1 MNKTEMQKAPGLSHH
16 GALQNNSIAQIL
28 TQSAPV
34 KQELV
39 IDHTTFNSSPLEGRR
54 NKFESFEQFQAFIRQ
69 SFIEGS
75 GISPSVFD
83 ACVEF
88 HQDIECGLGG
98 DVETPIHNALG
109 WDYKRFGH
117 QANEPLYAAFLMNED
132 GSVWQVMVS
141 LWDEDKERPYKYL
154 APKGGGNRAFFP
166 PVPPEARQ
174 MIGER
179 YGLKVPTEGSFWQWF
194 KESSIERGI
203 TEGGKKTLC
212 AISNGYV
219 MMGLYGCECG
229 ATGINACLME
239 DLIPFAS
246 QETGWLIAFDQDTK
260 RSAKKAVTRG
270 TRKLHKALEKR
281 DCYAANVNWDAKDGK
296 GLDDL
301 IVNQGAGAFD
311 DAYETAIA
319 SLEKQFSKRRNFRV
333 PPADK
338 IGREIAQEYR
348 DRLAFNNEIAL
359 WMRYEADFAGVWS
372 LETNEFI
379 EAIVSQILA
388 SKGIEG
394 YNSHTYITNIVK
406 AMRNQLIVR
415 KWLEA
420 SPRELLP
427 FINGVVEISTGK
439 LLPHSPSYRLTW
451 QLPRSYDPNAKNWSE
466 IDAFLNHLSNGN
478 DAIKDLLLCYCN
490 AVIKGRHD
498 LQKFIHLIGPGGTGK
513 GSFSRLVVNLIG
525 EQNVHTTTLE
535 EWCNNRFEGANAYRK
550 RLVLF
555 PDEDKQTGKLGKFL
569 SLTGEDLIRAE
580 EKGKKAFPY
589 RYDGMALVLSN
600 LPIFMGESAS
610 RVKRRVITIP
620 CNQEVPPSKRRN
632 LEVVFA
638 PELSAFTNYVLSIP
652 DEHVTNV
659 LLGLQEIPECALEFW
674 ENRTRVDS
682 IAAWINQ
689 HIIYDPMAKTPVG
702 SDRHEGED
710 GTTPVT
716 LFGSYNSY
724 CRKSGNHAKHHNN
737 FSPDLLELCRSVL
750 GWEVEKEATKTGK
763 FIRGLRLRIVGMDDN
778 IPTHD
783 YTLAQRI
790 NAGDGSSDGTGDGTG
805 DGSQSLIN
813 KDFDAGDGTIP
824 NLIEEKI
831 DNQKLDLLV
840 GENLLSLPNTQSILL
855 ENQPQE
861 SLKIST
867 PSQSIHT
874 KGFAPSPMPS
884 QSASQQP
891 SPVEIPSLTDD
902 ESLSAGELNPNQADA
917 DSNEAGSVNVG
928 DSDNAN
934 TDVQAN
940 LELIRDC
947 IALQSWDMIE
957 QLIQDWTVEFKS
969 TVWDLL
975 TLHESKAI
983 EALKSAKGNSL

>member
-1 MNKTEMQKAPGLSHH
+1 MNTTEMQKAPGLSHH
-16 GALQNNSIAQIL
+16 GALQNNSIPQIL
-28 TQSAPV
+28 TQSASV
-34 KQELV
+34 QQESVPLL
-39 IDHTTFNSSPLEGRR
+39 TTFNSKALEGRR

-75 GISPSVFD
+75 GISPGVFE
-83 ACVEF
+83 ACIEF
-88 HQDIECGLGG
+88 HPDIECSLGG
-98 DVETPIHNALG
+98 DVSTPIHDALG
-109 WDYKRFGH
+109 WDYKRFRH
-117 QANEPLYAAFLMNED
+117 EANEPIYSAFFMNED
-132 GSVWQVMVS
+132 GSVWQGIVS
-141 LWDEDKERPYKYL
+141 LWDEEKERPYRYL
-154 APKGGGNRAFFP
+154 APKAGGNRAYFP
-166 PVPPEARQ
+166 PVPPSVRQ

-179 YGLKVPTEGSFWQWF
+179 YGVKVPMVGSFWEWL
-194 KESSIERGI
+194 KESAIERGI
-203 TEGGKKTLC
+203 TEGGKKALS
-212 AISNGYV
+212 ALSQGYV
-219 MMGLYGCECG
+219 MIALYGCECG
-229 ATGINACLME
+229 ASGTNAMLIE
-239 DLIPFAS
+239 DLVPFAEKDS
-246 QETGWLIAFDQDTK
+246 AWLIAFDQDTK
-260 RSAKKAVTRG
+260 RSAQKAVARG
-270 TRKLHKALEKR
+270 KRKLFSAFEKR
-281 DCYAANVNWDAKDGK
+281 YCYAADINWDAKDGK

-311 DAYETAIA
+311 DAYEMAIA
-319 SLEKQFSKRRNFRV
+319 RLEKQFQKRRNFRV
-333 PPADK
+333 PPADR

-348 DRLAFNNEIAL
+348 DKLAFNNEIAL
-359 WMRYEADFAGVWS
+359 WMRYEADYAGVWS
-372 LETNEFI
+372 PETHEFI
-379 EAIVSQILA
+379 EAVVSQILA

-427 FINGVVEISTGK
+427 FMNGVVEMSTGK
-439 LLPHSPSYRLTW
+439 LLPHSPTYRLTW
-451 QLPRSYDPNAKNWSE
+451 QLPREYDPHAKNWSE
-466 IDAFLNHLSNGN
+466 IDAFLDHLSNGN
-478 DAIKDLLLCYCN
+478 DSIKDLLLCYCN
-490 AVIKGRHD
+490 AVLKGRHD
-498 LQKFIHLIGPGGTGK
+498 LQKFVHLIGPGGTGK

-535 EWCNNRFEGANAYRK
+535 EWCGNRFEGANAYRK

-569 SLTGEDLIRAE
+569 SLTGEDFLRAE
-580 EKGKKAFPY
+580 EKGKKAFAY

-610 RVKRRVITIP
+610 RVKRRVITVP
-620 CNQEVPPSKRRN
+620 CNKEVPASQRRN
-632 LEVVFA
+632 LEAIFA

-716 LFGSYNSY
+716 LFGSYNHY

-750 GWEVEKEATKTGK
+750 GWEVEKEVTKTGK

-790 NAGDGSSDGTGDGTG
+790 IAGDGGSDGNGDDHG
-805 DGSQSLIN
+805 DGSKSLLN
-813 KDFDAGDGTIP
+813 KDFGFVDSNSPI
-824 NLIEEKI
+824 LIEKNTAQNLDLFPREI
-831 DNQKLDLLV
+831 DPQLADNQQVLLLNECQKQP
-840 GENLLSLPNTQSILL
+840 ENFP
-855 ENQPQE
+855 
-861 SLKIST
+861 
-867 PSQSIHT
+867 PSQDNRG
-874 KGFAPSPMPS
+874 KGFAPSSMPS
-884 QSASQQP
+884 QGQSQQP
-891 SPVEIPSLTDD
+891 SPVEIPSTPTD
-902 ESLSAGELNPNQADA
+902 EPLSTAQLAPNQADA
-917 DSNEAGSVNVG
+917 DSPADDCVGAGNSE
-928 DSDNAN
+928 DAYSDILL
-934 TDVQAN
+934 N

-957 QLIQDWTVEFKS
+957 ELIQDWSVEFQS

-975 TLHESKAI
+975 TLQESKAI
-983 EALKSAKGNSL
+983 EALRSKKGHSL